1 MKIDLVS
8 SELCLTNG
16 NPIRLTKA
24 CGVRIRCISGTIWI
38 TLPDRLADIFLG
50 AGESYLIDAQGLVL
64 VESINEGRVRME
76 IAPKCHALT
85 KLLEWPRCARIKRW
99 HKQFTA
105 SI

>member
-24 CGVRIRCISGTIWI
+24 CGVRIRCISGIIWI

-50 AGESYLIDAQGLVL
+50 IGESYLIDAQGLVL
-64 VESINEGRVRME
+64 VESINEGRVSVEM
-76 IAPKCHALT
+76 AAKSHTLT
-85 KLLEWPRCARIKRW
+85 EWLEWPRGLRIKCW
-99 HKQFTA
+99 KTQFNA